1 MGSAMRIFILMFVLL
16 VVSSN
21 AAARPEVMRFV
32 CTELIPSGDTPKKAE
47 AQRGYV
53 EIQGDTIILKSI
65 RGFDGS
71 YAKSGESGAE
81 FIFGSPGDEH
91 LWGKL
96 DRNTGR
102 FTISTYIGISH
113 SFTSELEGAKYWEGV
128 CRPV

>member
-1 MGSAMRIFILMFVLL
+1 MGSKMRIVILMFALL
-16 VVSSN
+16 AVSSSAVARQEVLRLECSEFVPYGDIPNN
-21 AAARPEVMRFV
+21 AK
-32 CTELIPSGDTPKKAE
+32 I
-47 AQRGYV
+47 QRGYV

-71 YAKSGESGAE
+71 YAKSSENGAE
-81 FIFGSPGDEH
+81 FIFGSLRDEH